1 MRRKRPAPA
10 PAEPPA
16 APVPAPAPEFGLLDG
31 VRVSLYGLLLFLA
44 MTVQTGRMA
53 VVLSFF
59 VLVLSI
65 GRAPVRRLRE
75 RFCIPTAAFVLFA
88 VVYGLSAI
96 YARFGNYAV
105 SELYKF
111 MASFSVASLVLTRF
125 DRKHV
130 RALLW
135 MVCAV
140 CAAISLLCVDAASYT
155 VLFDGFNRFVEA
167 MGGTFA
173 GLKQDVW
180 GTRVAGIYN
189 DANVSA
195 SILAL
200 GSLAGL
206 HLVLTEDRRWIRLA
220 ASILMGMNAM
230 GFFLALSR
238 GGILCFAVALIVYL
252 IAVGKPFRLRLFFLM
267 FFTAAVTVGLS
278 IPAVGGIGAGNALPD
293 LLTVLCGVPIFG
305 LYEAASF
312 RLVRFLESR
321 RKAAAITLGS
331 LAALVVIYAVAAM
344 AITGPTVIGPS
355 GDFDRAVEMKQG
367 TYTIS
372 GDWDT
377 GLRAVVQ
384 YQNRRDVLVEEY
396 TLLYDGDASKAEF
409 TVPEDGRVSF
419 RFSGPP
425 GTGLREISLSN
436 GNELVLRRPL
446 LPDFVTH
453 RLENGLLNTISF
465 LYRIQY
471 YRDGWKL
478 FTGSPLLGYGLGS
491 TEGLLTSVQPFFYES
506 LFVHNH
512 VLQIMDDCGLL
523 GLVFFLGF
531 LGGVLWLLLRRLRK
545 ETDPLA
551 AVLLSCWAMMNLH
564 SLMEINFSIRAYQ
577 ALAFILL
584 LLTIV
589 QYGEPLS
596 QKAVKWGGILVA
608 AVLWVFLGVFGGLLE
623 LHRAVGREAEVFSP
637 STPAEFMDGMKRFVR
652 MDVLDREQYQLNF
665 VANAVILDDNRYN
678 REMRL
683 YTEDLRASGTY
694 TACTG
699 LAEYYYLPRGELEE
713 LFACSREAI
722 AQEASTN
729 DAWNQQLEFYR
740 VTVLSAVGADGV
752 DAVVTGTLALRD
764 YLSTYSEGRVEEIQL
779 TEENQAFLFWAE
791 QVRAQDLTGEAAL
804 VLLAIS
810 IQNLS
815 DA

>member
-1 MRRKRPAPA
+1 MRRKRPVPA

-16 APVPAPAPEFGLLDG
+16 APVPAPEFGLLDG

-44 MTVQTGRMA
+44 MTVQTGRMS
-53 VVLSFF
+53 VILTFLVLA
-59 VLVLSI
+59 LSI
-65 GRAPVRRLRE
+65 GRAPVRRLQE
-75 RFCIPTAAFVLFA
+75 RFCVPALAFVLFA
-88 VVYGLSAI
+88 VVYGSAAV

-111 MASFSVASLVLTRF
+111 MASFSVVSLILTRF
-125 DRKHV
+125 DKKHV

-135 MVCAV
+135 MVCTV

-155 VLFDGFNRFVEA
+155 ALFAEFNRFVEA

-206 HLVLTEDRRWIRLA
+206 HLVLTEESVWKRLLA
-220 ASILMGMNAM
+220 CVVMGMNAM

-252 IAVGKPFRLRLFFLM
+252 LAVGTTLRLRLFFLM

-278 IPAVGGIGAGNALPD
+278 IPAVNGIAAGNLLPD
-293 LLTVLCGVPIFG
+293 FLTVFCGVPVFA

-312 RLVRFLESR
+312 RLVHFLESH
-321 RKAAAITLGS
+321 RKATVLTLGS
-331 LAALVVIYAVAAM
+331 LAGFALIYTVAAM
-344 AITGPTVIGPS
+344 VITGPTAINSS
-355 GDFDRAVEMKQG
+355 GDFDRAVEMRAG
-367 TYTIS
+367 SYTIS
-372 GDWDT
+372 GDWDE
-377 GLRAVVQ
+377 GLRVTVRF
-384 YQNRRDVLVEEY
+384 QNRRDVLVEEY
-396 TLLYDGDASKAEF
+396 TTLYEGAASEAAF
-409 TVPEDGRVSF
+409 TVLEDGRVSF
-419 RFSGPP
+419 RFSGPE
-425 GTGLREISLSN
+425 GMALRKISLSD
-436 GNELVLRRPL
+436 GTDLVLRRPL
-446 LPDFVTH
+446 LPDFVTN
-453 RLENGLLNTISF
+453 RLENGLFNTISF
-465 LYRIQY
+465 LYRVQY

-512 VLQIMDDCGLL
+512 ILQVMDDCGLL
-523 GLVFFLGF
+523 GLVFFLGV
-531 LGGVLWLLLRRLRK
+531 LGGALWLLIARLRK
-545 ETDPLA
+545 DADPLA
-551 AVLLSCWAMMNLH
+551 AALLACWAMMNLH

-577 ALAFILL
+577 TLAFLLL
-584 LLTIV
+584 LLTV
-589 QYGEPLS
+589 VLYGKPLP
-596 QKAVKWGGILVA
+596 QKTVKWSGIVA
-608 AVLWVFLGVFGGLLE
+608 SAVLWLFLGVFGSLME

-637 STPAEFMDGMKRFVR
+637 STVTEFMNGMKRFVR
-652 MDVLDREQYQLNF
+652 MDVLDHEQYQLNF

-683 YTEDLRASGTY
+683 YKEELRASGTY

-713 LFACSREAI
+713 LFACSREAV

-740 VTVLSAVGADGV
+740 TAVLPAVGADGV
-752 DAVVTGTLALRD
+752 DAVVEGTLALRD
-764 YLSTYSEGRVEEIQL
+764 YLIAYSEGRVEEIQL
-779 TEENQAFLFWAE
+779 AEENRAFLSWAE
-791 QVRAQDLTGEAAL
+791 KVRAQGLTGEAAL

-810 IQNLS
+810 FEILP